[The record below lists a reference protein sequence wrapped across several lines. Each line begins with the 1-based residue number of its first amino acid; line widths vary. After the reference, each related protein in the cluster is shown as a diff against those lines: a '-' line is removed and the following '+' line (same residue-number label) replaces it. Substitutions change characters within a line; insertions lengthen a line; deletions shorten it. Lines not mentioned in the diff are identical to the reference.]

1 MDTDLFL
8 VIGVALLVLAL
19 PTMIG
24 AFSESRPPRV
34 AAVLVVIG
42 GGMIV
47 WAVTQKTGGYAWD
60 DIPQALVR
68 VIGRYF

>member
-1 MDTDLFL
+1 MDTDVFL
-8 VIGVALLVLAL
+8 VIGVAMLVLAL
-19 PTMIG
+19 PALIG
-24 AFSESRPPRV
+24 AFSESRPPRA

-42 GGMIV
+42 GSMIV
-47 WAVTQKTGGYAWD
+47 WAVTQTAGGYAWD